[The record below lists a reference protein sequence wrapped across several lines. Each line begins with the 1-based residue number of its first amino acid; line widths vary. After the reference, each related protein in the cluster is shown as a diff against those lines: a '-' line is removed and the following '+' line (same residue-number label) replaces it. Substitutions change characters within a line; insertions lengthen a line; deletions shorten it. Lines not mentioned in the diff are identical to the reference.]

1 NINRLSKVVDIGYL
15 FTLLR
20 GSGHSDLRCRG
31 KILQNLTPVAVLLG
45 TATVTL
51 VYNNKVEIFCR
62 YLPEMFFVILRYH
75 LMVEGE
81 IHFMGS
87 NLAQAFLIGKVHL
100 IDGLFKGCKVLQNA
114 LVNQNISVCQI

>member
-1 NINRLSKVVDIGYL
+1 M
-15 FTLLR
+15 
-20 GSGHSDLRCRG
+20 
-31 KILQNLTPVAVLLG
+31 
-45 TATVTL
+45 TL

-62 YLPEMFFVILRYH
+62 YLPEMFFVILTYH

-87 NLAQAFLIGKVHL
+87 NLAQAFLIGEVHL